1 MISAAA
7 WITTSTSALSKL
19 RTIWRG
25 AVRGAGAGGAGG
37 AAAPVGGAGDS
48 ERTSGAVGADGGG
61 GAGSVGSARPT
72 ESEPRAASD
81 SGAGGAVACGAAS
94 VVTST
99 LTGAGSAWGEGL
111 AARSACDIE
120 TQPVRVHV
128 RSSQVAAN
136 ALVIVVVA
144 GASAWRGQEAEVE
157 TARSRR
163 ADHRLG
169 QAPGAPVLPAPLA
182 STAGCPGRAP

>member
-37 AAAPVGGAGDS
+37 ASAPVGGAGDS
-48 ERTSGAVGADGGG
+48 ERTSDAVGADDGR

-72 ESEPRAASD
+72 ESEPGEAS
-81 SGAGGAVACGAAS
+81 GPGPGGAVAVGAAS

-128 RSSQVAAN
+128 RSSQLAAN
-136 ALVIVVVA
+136 VLVIVA
-144 GASAWRGQEAEVE
+144 GASAWRCWREQEGEVE
-157 TARSRR
+157 PARSRL
-163 ADHRLG
+163 ADHRLS
-169 QAPGAPVLPAPLA
+169 QATGAPLLPAPLV
-182 STAGCPGRAP
+182 SP